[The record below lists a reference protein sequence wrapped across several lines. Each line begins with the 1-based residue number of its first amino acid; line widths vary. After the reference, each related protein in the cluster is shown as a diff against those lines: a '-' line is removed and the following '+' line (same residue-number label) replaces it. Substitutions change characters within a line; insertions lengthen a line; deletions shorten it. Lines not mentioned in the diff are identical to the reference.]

1 MAVFIVWFY
10 NMSDRIEPEM
20 RFTSYD
26 LTYNSDTRE
35 ADLLNGVMAYDAVDG
50 DITNRIV
57 VEKTILNEEQ
67 SAAVVYYA
75 VSDLSGNVTKQ
86 SRVFNA
92 DIESLRG
99 NANEFM
105 TTATGYGMVEEG
117 EESFGTEDFNT
128 EGFSQNEIFSADE
141 NAEEGAG
148 NNESGEEGSTQEGA
162 STGN

>member
-10 NMSDRIEPEM
+10 NMSDKNEPEM
-20 RFTSYD
+20 RFTAYE
-26 LTYNSDTRE
+26 LTYNSDTKE

-50 DITNRIV
+50 DITDRIV

-105 TTATGYGMVEEG
+105 TNAP
-117 EESFGTEDFNT
+117 ESDIIDDESESYPPAGFDV
-128 EGFSQNEIFSADE
+128 EGFSQTNVFTEGE
-141 NAEEGAG
+141 NTEGGTATG
-148 NNESGEEGSTQEGA
+148 EGSANTTQENEA
-162 STGN
+162 TGN